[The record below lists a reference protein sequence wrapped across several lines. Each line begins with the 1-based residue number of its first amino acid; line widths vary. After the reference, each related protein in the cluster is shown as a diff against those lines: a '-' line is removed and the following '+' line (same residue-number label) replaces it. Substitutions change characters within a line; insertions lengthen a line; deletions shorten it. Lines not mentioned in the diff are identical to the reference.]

1 MWRSGGRRWGAHE
14 RTRTST
20 SVSSLH
26 PECSAS
32 TSSATWASRFE
43 SYSLTGSIRNTQTAS
58 EHRRRLVHA
67 FFAPVRTFVV
77 LAGANDETGGPQ
89 YPLSD
94 GFGE

>member
-32 TSSATWASRFE
+32 TSSATWASSLE
-43 SYSLTGSIRNTQTAS
+43 SYSLTDSIRNTQTAA

-67 FFAPVRTFVV
+67 FFAPVRTFGV
-77 LAGANDETGGPQ
+77 LAVASEETGGPR
-89 YPLSD
+89 YPPSEGL
-94 GFGE
+94 GE